1 MPTQSRFGVQPARQ
15 VLVDE
20 RWTQPGAADQINV
33 PRLHLRGAVNGHVPP
48 SQVVRDRLP
57 ALLGKPLSQLFTE
70 ESLAAK
76 YRSGRGQQHRKRNG
90 QPWPTSW
97 DQS

>member
-15 VLVDE
+15 ALVDE
-20 RWTQPGAADQINV
+20 RWTQPRAAEQINV
-33 PRLHLRGAVNGHVPP
+33 PPLHLRNAVNGHVPP

-57 ALLGKPLSQLFTE
+57 ALLGKPLSELFTSE
-70 ESLAAK
+70 ALAATFQNH
-76 YRSGRGQQHRKRNG
+76 RGRQDRKRKD
-90 QPWPTSW
+90 QRWPTSW